1 MKLVRIQDSFLD
13 VISDVESGRVNH
25 EDVWA
30 EIIDGK
36 TKPSKFRVYKDK
48 LEPLSPGLT
57 LRKLDHW
64 KYQLSDEESTLKC
77 VFPVEKYDFIS
88 HKLTSVNVT
97 AKCNFVVGDRNG
109 RLLYGKLGSKRDEL
123 KEVMAHDG
131 GIVKVL
137 YFPSD
142 KVLLSAGL
150 DMMLKIWDCIDY
162 GLQSGWE
169 GPNFVTSSLDAQLKL
184 WECSSGMSV
193 ASMDCLCGITAVK
206 IHEDRS
212 QANSVVNTRIENL
225 FEVEGKIAICGL
237 ENGDVKFWRIADQA
251 LIKHLDTSNKTAV
264 TDLAIAGDAAYVGY
278 SNGKLLEIGL
288 TDFKIKELVDVAE
301 RIDNVKVIGSYIVI
315 SFGFGNLVGYNI
327 KDTESPIYFTGL
339 ENDVPVADICIQNKS
354 IYAVGKYGLFQEF
367 LL

>member
-1 MKLVRIQDSFLD
+1 MPLTFLCQLPTMKLVRIQDSFLD

-150 DMMLKIWDCIDY
+150 DMMLKIWDCETGDNARTF
-162 GLQSGWE
+162 SGH
-169 GPNFVTSSLDAQLKL
+169 Q
-184 WECSSGMSV
+184 
-193 ASMDCLCGITAVK
+193 ASI
-206 IHEDRS
+206 
-212 QANSVVNTRIENL
+212 
-225 FEVEGKIAICGL
+225 
-237 ENGDVKFWRIADQA
+237 
-251 LIKHLDTSNKTAV
+251 
-264 TDLAIAGDAAYVGY
+264 
-278 SNGKLLEIGL
+278 
-288 TDFKIKELVDVAE
+288 TDF
-301 RIDNVKVIGSYIVI
+301 S
-315 SFGFGNLVGYNI
+315 LVGRGQ
-327 KDTESPIYFTGL
+327 TL
-339 ENDVPVADICIQNKS
+339 
-354 IYAVGKYGLFQEF
+354 
-367 LL
+367 